1 MRWQMEE
8 AKLLW
13 AQGQQAPSQQATAAR
28 VVRSLAQGSHDG
40 VSAATRARLLCLAAK
55 WLGDTM

>member
-1 MRWQMEE
+1 MRRQMEE

-13 AQGQQAPSQQATAAR
+13 AEGQRAQSQRATAAR
-28 VVRSLAQGSHDG
+28 VARSLAQGSHRG
-40 VSAATRARLLCLAAK
+40 VSAETRARLLCLTAK